1 MMGHVLTHRTLLFD
15 NIIPI
20 GLYLGKT
27 NPNSYLIVQK
37 SDHVGKRR
45 ASDTKGLKASVLT
58 SGLWSWEN
66 PFECRVLMMTGFE
79 QRSAEVGKA
88 LLSLPCLSGGKAS
101 QAPDSLS
108 ERRVFYCSG
117 G

>member
-1 MMGHVLTHRTLLFD
+1 MMWHLLIHRTLLFD

-58 SGLWSWEN
+58 SGLELGK
-66 PFECRVLMMTGFE
+66 PFRMQGADDDWL
-79 QRSAEVGKA
+79 RAEVSRG
-88 LLSLPCLSGGKAS
+88 
-101 QAPDSLS
+101 
-108 ERRVFYCSG
+108 E
-117 G
+117 